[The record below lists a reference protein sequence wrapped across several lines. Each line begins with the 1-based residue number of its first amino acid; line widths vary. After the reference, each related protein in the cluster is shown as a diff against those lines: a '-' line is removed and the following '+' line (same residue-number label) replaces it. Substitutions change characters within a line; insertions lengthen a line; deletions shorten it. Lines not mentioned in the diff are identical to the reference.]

1 MKIYPTT
8 LAIVY
13 SFIKALDK
21 RDYPTTN
28 KKGIVDAFIVAR
40 KAISNT
46 LVAFTAYSENFLE
59 Q

>member
-1 MKIYPTT
+1 MKIYPIA

-13 SFIKALDK
+13 SFIKAFDK

-28 KKGIVDAFIVAR
+28 KKGVVDAFIVAYE
-40 KAISNT
+40 AISGA
-46 LVAFTAYSENFLE
+46 LVASTAYFENFLE